1 MVVDGC
7 TESKTECVGPLH
19 IAVRQQGVLL
29 CRMAFQE
36 MKWVSIG
43 RRDTENF
50 DLENMAH
57 VQNEIGTPIFDTY
70 QVAPIWSDEAKN

>member
-7 TESKTECVGPLH
+7 TESKTECVRQLH
-19 IAVRQQGVLL
+19 IAVRQQEELL

-43 RRDTENF
+43 PRDTENF

-70 QVAPIWSDEAKN
+70 QVAPVWSDEAKN